1 MSDLKSWQEFYIEEQ
16 LKPEGTEV
24 TAIACPCCGKALYKD
39 VSVVLT
45 SLPPK
50 YKYFC
55 NSCGWFGFA

>member
-1 MSDLKSWQEFYIEEQ
+1 MSELKSWDEFCAEKHQIPEKIE
-16 LKPEGTEV
+16 L

-39 VSVVLT
+39 VRFVLT

-55 NSCGWFGFA
+55 DACGWYGFA